1 MASGKSVS
9 DTLRAVFLQ
18 SYGTLNGPV
27 TEKDA
32 ERLNSFPLRKH
43 LAGHPEYLYLLFVP
57 VYLLCFTLVE
67 RLVPPEGGYWV
78 SWTPL
83 DDRIP
88 FFESFVVPYCA
99 WYPLLFGVGLE
110 LLRSDVPGFKSY
122 MHFLMLGFGFSLLF
136 CLAFPNGQ
144 DLRPERFARENLFTA
159 VLRGIYAVDTNTNVF
174 PSMHVVGCGA
184 VLGSA
189 FRAKGKLR
197 RFRWA
202 VLALCALICAST
214 VLVKQHSV
222 LDLVAGIAV
231 CAPIDLYLYEK
242 AGKKRL
248 SPGLYDP

>member
-136 CLAFPNGQ
+136 CLAFPSRGRISLPPSCGESTRSIPTPMSFRVCMSWAAEPSSAARSGRRESFADSGGQ
-144 DLRPERFARENLFTA
+144 FWRC
-159 VLRGIYAVDTNTNVF
+159 VL
-174 PSMHVVGCGA
+174 
-184 VLGSA
+184 
-189 FRAKGKLR
+189 
-197 RFRWA
+197 
-202 VLALCALICAST
+202 
-214 VLVKQHSV
+214 
-222 LDLVAGIAV
+222 
-231 CAPIDLYLYEK
+231 
-242 AGKKRL
+242 
-248 SPGLYDP
+248 